1 MSYCELCGAQITG
14 KPIPIVVENDVV
26 MQVCGPCSKHGR
38 QHPSKKKIEKRW
50 ERRERRQPRQAF
62 TIKLMSV
69 RKDYSKLIK
78 EARERLGMTEDELGE
93 KMGELGPVVK
103 LMEVG
108 KFKPDEALARRLE
121 GVLGVTLLEEEVHE

>member
-1 MSYCELCGAQITG
+1 MSYCELCGSQITG
-14 KPIPIVVENDVV
+14 RPIPIVVENDVV
-26 MQVCGPCSKHGR
+26 MQVCGQCSRHGK
-38 QHPSKKKIEKRW
+38 QHPSKKIEKRW
-50 ERRERRQPRQAF
+50 ERRQPRQAF

-78 EARERLGMTEDELGE
+78 EARQRLGMTEDELGE